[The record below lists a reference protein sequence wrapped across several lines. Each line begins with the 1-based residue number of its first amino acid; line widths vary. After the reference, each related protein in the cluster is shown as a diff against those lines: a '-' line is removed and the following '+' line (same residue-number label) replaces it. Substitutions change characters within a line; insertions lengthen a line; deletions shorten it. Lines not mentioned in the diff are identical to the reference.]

1 MFTPS
6 PVYMS
11 SSSAPMTAVTVE
23 SGVYIELYFLPAG
36 TRGATTIGLDP
47 LTMRLTLV

>member
-1 MFTPS
+1 
-6 PVYMS
+6 
-11 SSSAPMTAVTVE
+11 MTTVIDE
-23 SGVYIELYFLPAG
+23 SGVDIELYFLPAG